1 MHRNITFRL
10 IPVTRARA
18 AQISQTAGACRWVW
32 NWALKLNNHR
42 YRRYLDQQRLMLRGA
57 QPAGCGTGKMKED
70 VRESTVRLRPPTTFF
85 SLGKEFTRV
94 RRQVPWLRALPYRPV
109 RHVLK
114 YQGDAWQ
121 RYFDNLEAGVP
132 KRKARRGDDS
142 FTIPQDVKIRTDSIT
157 GVTRL
162 WVPKAG
168 WCILERRGGNPY
180 AGCPPVQAVVKRVLK
195 GWRCIVC
202 YDVGEIDIPDNG
214 LVLGIDRN
222 CGQVAVADG
231 IIIDGS
237 VISGRS
243 APDSPLA
250 QLRERAEFAG
260 IKVKVDRQGLILH
273 APDLKRLEAKKRH
286 YQRVLAR
293 RVKGSNRRAVARHRC
308 AKVSRKLA
316 MARDNWHHQ
325 MSRVIADSYGSVV
338 VEHLNTKGMTASAK
352 GTAMNPGKNV
362 KPKAGLS
369 RSILATGWSEFR
381 QKLAY
386 KAADV
391 IEVKAAYTS
400 QKCSSCGHVSKENR
414 RSQSRFQCVACG
426 YQGNAD
432 INAALNI
439 LALGTG
445 DQAQTGRERASMIAR
460 LPKGRGARASPAQGE
475 PSTSMPCRAAA

>member
-1 MHRNITFRL
+1 MHRNITYRL
-10 IPVTRARA
+10 IPVTRFRA
-18 AQISQTAGACRWVW
+18 AQISRTAGACRWVW

-57 QPAGCGTGKMKED
+57 QPAGCGTGRMQEEVGENTK
-70 VRESTVRLRPPTTFF
+70 SLSPPTTFF

-94 RRQVPWLRALPYRPV
+94 RRMVPWLKALPYAPV

-114 YQGDAWQ
+114 YQGDVWK
-121 RYFDNLEAGVP
+121 RYFDDPRAGRP
-132 KRKARRGDDS
+132 QRKARRGDDS

-180 AGCPPVQAVVKRVLK
+180 AGCPPVQAVVKRVLN

-214 LVLGIDRN
+214 PVLGIDRN

-231 IIIDGS
+231 HGTAPGS
-237 VISGRS
+237 AVWE
-243 APDSPLA
+243 LA
-250 QLRERAEFAG
+250 QQAEFAG
-260 IKVKVDRQGLILH
+260 IKVKLDRQGLILH
-273 APDLKRLEAKKRH
+273 APESKRLEAKKRH

-325 MSRVIADSYGSVV
+325 VSRVIADSYGTAV
-338 VEHLNTKGMTASAK
+338 VEKLNTKGMTASAK
-352 GTAMNPGKNV
+352 GTAMNHGKNV
-362 KPKAGLS
+362 KPKAGLN
-369 RSILATGWSEFR
+369 RSILATGWHGFR
-381 QKLAY
+381 DKLDY

-400 QKCSSCGHVSKENR
+400 QACSSCGHVAEESR
-414 RSQSRFQCVACG
+414 RSQSRFRCVACG
-426 YQGNAD
+426 YEGNAD
-432 INAALNI
+432 INAALNV

-445 DQAQTGRERASMIAR
+445 DQARPGEERDSVIAR
-460 LPKGRGARASPAQGE
+460 LPKGRGARASPAPGE